1 MDLSQFDYHLPE
13 KLIADRPCTPRQA
26 SRMLVGDI
34 NLKDDKFVNFP
45 KYIGEKDLV
54 IINSSK
60 VIPILLEGINNNNE
74 ISITLHKE
82 INESIWLAYAKPG
95 KKLSINSEVSFTD
108 NVKAKVL
115 DKMDFG
121 EMKLEFNC
129 NREDIKNILD
139 EVGKMPLPPYILKKR
154 ESSKE
159 DFTNY
164 QTVYAKDEGSI
175 AAPTAG
181 LHFNKDIHQK
191 LKNNNQIAEVTLH
204 VGAGTFQPIRGNIN
218 DHKMHSE
225 HGIVSQETV
234 DRILDCKRNGGK
246 IISVGTTT
254 LRLLEAASLEKK
266 QISAFKGDTDIFIKP
281 GFSFNT
287 VDILLTNFHLP
298 KSTLLL
304 LVSAFAGK
312 EKIMDLYKKAVD
324 MKYRFYSYGDVSLL
338 YKNDKI

>member
-1 MDLSQFDYHLPE
+1 MDLSQFDYFLPE
-13 KLIADRPCTPRQA
+13 QLIAEKPCSPRQA
-26 SRMLVGDI
+26 SKMLVGDI
-34 NLKDDKFVNFP
+34 DLKDDKFANFP

-54 IINSSK
+54 IINNSK
-60 VIPILLEGINNNNE
+60 VIPILLDGINNNNN

-82 INESIWLAYAKPG
+82 VAESIWLAYAKPA
-95 KKLSINSEVSFTD
+95 KKLAITNEVLFTD

-115 DKMDFG
+115 DKMNYG
-121 EMKLEFNC
+121 EIKLEFNC
-129 NREDIKNILD
+129 NRRDIKNFLD
-139 EVGKMPLPPYILKKR
+139 KEGKMPIPPYILKKR
-154 ESSKE
+154 KSSKE
-159 DFTNY
+159 DFTHY
-164 QTVYAKDEGSI
+164 QTVYATDEGSI

-181 LHFNKDIHQK
+181 LHFNKDILQK
-191 LKNNNQIAEVTLH
+191 IKNNNQIVEVTLH

-225 HGIVSQETV
+225 YGIVSQETV
-234 DRILDCKRNGGK
+234 DRILDCKKSGGK
-246 IISVGTTT
+246 IISIGTTT
-254 LRLLEAASLEKK
+254 LRLLEAASFEKG
-266 QISAFKGDTDIFIKP
+266 QISTFRGDTDIFIKP

-312 EKIMDLYKKAVD
+312 EKVMDLYKKAVD

>member
-1 MDLSQFDYHLPE
+1 MDLSQFDYLLPE
-13 KLIADRPCTPRQA
+13 QLIADKPCSPRQA
-26 SRMLVGDI
+26 SKMLVGNID
-34 NLKDDKFVNFP
+34 LKDDKFVNFP
-45 KYIGEKDLV
+45 RYIGEKDLV
-54 IINSSK
+54 IINNSK
-60 VIPILLEGINNNNE
+60 VIPILLDGINNNSN

-82 INESIWLAYAKPG
+82 VAESIWLAYAKPA
-95 KKLSINSEVSFTD
+95 KKLAITNEVSFTD
-108 NVKAKVL
+108 KVKAKVL
-115 DKMDFG
+115 DKMNYG
-121 EMKLEFNC
+121 EIKLEFNC
-129 NREDIKNILD
+129 NRGDIKKFLD
-139 EVGKMPLPPYILKKR
+139 KEGKMPIPPYILKKR

-159 DFTNY
+159 DFTHY
-164 QTVYAKDEGSI
+164 QTVYASDEGSI

-181 LHFNKDIHQK
+181 LHFNKDIVQK

-204 VGAGTFQPIRGNIN
+204 VGAGTFQPIRGNIK

-225 HGIVSQETV
+225 YGIVSQETV
-234 DRILDCKRNGGK
+234 DRIIDCKKRGGK

-254 LRLLEAASLEKK
+254 LRLLEAASFENG
-266 QISAFKGDTDIFIKP
+266 QISNFKGDTDIFIKP

-312 EKIMDLYKKAVD
+312 KKVMDLYKKAVD

-338 YKNDKI
+338 YRNDKI

>member
-1 MDLSQFDYHLPE
+1 MDLSQFDYLLPE
-13 KLIADRPCTPRQA
+13 QLIADRPCSPRQA
-26 SRMLVGDI
+26 SRMLIGDTD
-34 NLKDDKFVNFP
+34 LKDDKFINFP

-60 VIPILLEGINNNNE
+60 VIPILLDGIGNNSE

-82 INESIWLAYAKPG
+82 IDESKWLAYAKPG
-95 KKLSINSEVSFTD
+95 KKLSINSEILFTD
-108 NVKAKVL
+108 DVKAKVL
-115 DKMDFG
+115 DKMDYG
-121 EMKLEFNC
+121 EIKIEFNC
-129 NREDIKNILD
+129 NREDIKNFLD
-139 EVGKMPLPPYILKKR
+139 KKGKMPLPPYILKKR

-159 DFTNY
+159 DFTDY

-181 LHFNKDIHQK
+181 LHFNKDIFHQ

-218 DHKMHSE
+218 EHKMHSE

-234 DRILDCKRNGGK
+234 DRILNCKKNGGK

-254 LRLLEAASLEKK
+254 LRLLETASLDEG
-266 QISAFKGDTDIFIKP
+266 QISTFKGDTDIFIKP
-281 GFSFNT
+281 GYNFKT
-287 VDILLTNFHLP
+287 VDMLLTNFHLP

-304 LVSAFAGK
+304 LVSAFTGK
-312 EKIMDLYKKAVD
+312 EKIMDLYRKAVD

>member
-13 KLIADRPCTPRQA
+13 KLIADRPCSPRQA

-34 NLKDDKFVNFP
+34 NLKDDKFINFP

-60 VIPILLEGINNNNE
+60 VIPILLDGINNNSK

-82 INESIWLAYAKPG
+82 INESVWLAYAKPG
-95 KKLSINSEVSFTD
+95 KKLSIHNEVSF
-108 NVKAKVL
+108 NENIKAKVL
-115 DKMDFG
+115 DKMDYG
-121 EMKLEFNC
+121 EIKLEFNC
-129 NREDIKNILD
+129 NRRDIKKFLK
-139 EVGKMPLPPYILKKR
+139 EQGKMPLPPYILKKR
-154 ESSKE
+154 ESSKD
-159 DFTNY
+159 DFIDY

-181 LHFNKDIHQK
+181 LHFNNNILQK

-204 VGAGTFQPIRGNIN
+204 VGAGTFQPIRGKIN
-218 DHKMHSE
+218 EHKMHSE
-225 HGIVSQETV
+225 NGIVLQETV
-234 DRILDCKRNGGK
+234 DRILDCKKNGGK

-254 LRLLEAASLEKK
+254 LRLLEAASLEKGH
-266 QISAFKGDTDIFIKP
+266 INPFKGDTDIFIKP

-304 LVSAFAGK
+304 LISAFAGK
-312 EKIMDLYKKAVD
+312 EKVMDLYRKAVD

>member
-34 NLKDDKFVNFP
+34 NLKDDKFINFP

-60 VIPILLEGINNNNE
+60 VIPILLDGISNNDK

-82 INESIWLAYAKPG
+82 INESVWLAYAKPG
-95 KKLSINSEVSFTD
+95 KKLSIHSEISFTD
-108 NVKAKVL
+108 NIKARVL
-115 DKMDFG
+115 DKMDYG
-121 EMKLEFNC
+121 EIKLEFNC
-129 NREDIKNILD
+129 NRGDIKKFLD
-139 EVGKMPLPPYILKKR
+139 EKGKMPLPPYILKKR
-154 ESSKE
+154 QSSKS
-159 DFTNY
+159 DFINY
-164 QTVYAKDEGSI
+164 QTVYAKDEGSV

-181 LHFNKDIHQK
+181 LHFNNDILQK
-191 LKNNNQIAEVTLH
+191 LKNNNQVAQVTLH

-218 DHKMHSE
+218 EHKMHSE
-225 HGIVSQETV
+225 HGTVSQETV
-234 DRILDCKRNGGK
+234 DRILNCKKNGGK

-254 LRLLEAASLEKK
+254 LRLLEAASLEKG
-266 QISAFKGDTDIFIKP
+266 QIIPFKGDTDIFIKP
-281 GFSFNT
+281 GFIFNT

-304 LVSAFAGK
+304 LISAFAGK
-312 EKIMDLYKKAVD
+312 EKVMDLYRKAVD

-338 YKNDKI
+338 YKNEKI